1 MQAEPAPDM
10 GPAES
15 LAMNRPPA
23 PQEERSSSVQ
33 DVDEMLNTHE
43 YLLQEMSA
51 GNAILF
57 CGAGVSHGRYP
68 TWNQLVRELAAD
80 AGLPTR
86 NVDHLDLPQ
95 WYVEARGRAALEQH
109 LVRIFDAPAE
119 PTALQRT
126 LVRFP
131 WDVVFTTNYDRLL
144 ERAFYEQGREVDVVV
159 EDTQVGRVT
168 ERSRTTLVKMHGC
181 VSRPHSLVVTREDYD
196 AYDMRH
202 PATITYLQSL
212 LSTRTFLFVGFS
224 LRDPNFRTIYRIVQQ
239 VLGSF
244 RRYAYAILLR
254 HSVNEYVL
262 QYWRRQRLL
271 ILPLSSPRQVERFM
285 HESQETATRRA
296 ARQRD
301 LPTIL
306 AGLGPERADLEER
319 AEALIRAVDEIGER
333 IRLPLL
339 PAIRERG
346 DELTTGRLGALLWSR
361 TSAEERQQ
369 LYSLHNLLQLL
380 EEIGLTIPAQ
390 RWLRLGNTLYELE
403 KWDLALQAYQRVYR
417 RLAQGGWDDP
427 SLYPKEIA
435 GDLARCYLSVAQE
448 RLASFRRI
456 SRDENVVLDLAEYE
470 WAEGHLLRCI
480 LAEGKDLAAEDQ
492 VSAGGQV
499 LDRAWLARRP
509 SDLAEYGYVSN
520 RLAEIEIA
528 RGQWGPARARLRRAA
543 ELQEAGR
550 DLYAPPM
557 GDLARAYALNHL
569 GKSYRLRTEIAVA
582 QGRIDSAARH
592 FADARR
598 TMLAA
603 IAAAPALGYPFG
615 HLFDLLRLV
624 EEKELAEAFDL
635 NVEEQRTALR
645 HRLEA
650 LDNERGREAQEWLRA
665 HYSEVWG

>member
-1 MQAEPAPDM
+1 
-10 GPAES
+10 
-15 LAMNRPPA
+15 
-23 PQEERSSSVQ
+23 VQ
-33 DVDEMLNTHE
+33 DVSEMLHTHE

-51 GNAILF
+51 GNAVLF

-68 TWNQLVRELAAD
+68 TWNQLVRELAAE

-86 NVDHLDLPQ
+86 DLDHLDLPQ

-109 LVRIFDAPAE
+109 LVRVFDAPTE
-119 PTALQRT
+119 PTTLQRT

-144 ERAFYEQGREVDVVV
+144 EQALHEQGREVDVVV

-196 AYDMRH
+196 AYDLRH

-254 HSVNEYVL
+254 RSVNEYVL

-271 ILPLSSPRQVERFM
+271 ILPLASPHQVEQFM
-285 HESQETATRRA
+285 SEAQETAARWA
-296 ARQRD
+296 ARRQH
-301 LPTIL
+301 LPAIL
-306 AGLGPERADLEER
+306 AGLGPERAELKDR
-319 AEALIRAVDEIGER
+319 VEALTQTVDDVCER

-339 PAIRERG
+339 PEIRERG
-346 DELTTGRLGALLWSR
+346 DEMRTGRLGALLWSQ

-380 EEIGLTIPAQ
+380 EEIGVAVPAQ

-403 KWDLALQAYQRVYR
+403 KWDLALEAYQRVYR
-417 RLAQGGWDDP
+417 RLAQGSWDDRGVH
-427 SLYPKEIA
+427 PKEIA
-435 GDLARCYLSVAQE
+435 GDLARCYLSVAQA
-448 RLASFRRI
+448 RLEAFRRI
-456 SRDENVVLDLAEYE
+456 SGDESVVLDLAEYE
-470 WAEGHLLRCI
+470 WAEDHLTRCI
-480 LAEGKDLAAEDQ
+480 LGE
-492 VSAGGQV
+492 AGE
-499 LDRAWLARRP
+499 LDRDWLTHRP

-520 RLAEIEIA
+520 RLAEIEMA
-528 RGQWGPARARLRRAA
+528 RGQLGPARLRLRRAA
-543 ELQEAGR
+543 DYQEAGR
-550 DLYAPPM
+550 DLYTPPM

-592 FADARR
+592 FVDARQ

-603 IAAAPALGYPFG
+603 IDAAPELGYPFG

-624 EEKELAEAFDL
+624 EEKGLEESLDLSVAE
-635 NVEEQRTALR
+635 ERTALR

-650 LDNERGREAQEWLRA
+650 LEDERGCEARRWLA
-665 HYSEVWG
+665 GHYPEVWG

>member
-1 MQAEPAPDM
+1 
-10 GPAES
+10 
-15 LAMNRPPA
+15 
-23 PQEERSSSVQ
+23 VT
-33 DVDEMLNTHE
+33 DVDEILGIHE
-43 YLLQEMSA
+43 YLVQEMSA
-51 GNAILF
+51 CNAVLF
-57 CGAGVSHGRYP
+57 CGAGISHGRYP
-68 TWNQLVRELAAD
+68 TWNQLIRELAVE

-86 NVDHLDLPQ
+86 NLDRLDLPQ
-95 WYVEARGRAALEQH
+95 WYVEARGREALEQH

-119 PTALQRT
+119 PTTLQRT

-131 WDVVFTTNYDRLL
+131 WEVVFTTNYDRLL
-144 ERAFYEQGREVDVVV
+144 ERAFHEQGREVDVVV

-168 ERSRTTLVKMHGC
+168 ERSRTTLIKMHGC

-196 AYDMRH
+196 AYDLRH

-224 LRDPNFRTIYRIVQQ
+224 LRDPNFRSIYRIVQQ

-254 HSVNEYVL
+254 RSVNEYVL
-262 QYWRRQRLL
+262 HYWRRQRLL
-271 ILPLSSPRQVERFM
+271 ILPLSTPHQVEQFM
-285 HESQETATRRA
+285 REAQETATRWA
-296 ARQRD
+296 ARQRE

-306 AGLGPERADLEER
+306 AGLGPERAELEER
-319 AEALIRAVDEIGER
+319 VAALVHAVDDVGER

-346 DELTTGRLGALLWSR
+346 DEVATGRLGALLWSR
-361 TSAEERQQ
+361 TSAEERRQ

-380 EEIGLTIPAQ
+380 EEIGVTVPAR

-427 SLYPKEIA
+427 SVHPKEIA

-448 RLASFRRI
+448 RLVAFRHI
-456 SRDENVVLDLAEYE
+456 SGDESVILDLAEYE
-470 WAEGHLLRCI
+470 WAEGHLSRCI
-480 LAEGKDLAAEDQ
+480 LSTERDASPGTAQ
-492 VSAGGQV
+492 T
-499 LDRAWLARRP
+499 LDRAWLAHRP

-520 RLAEIEIA
+520 RLAEIEMA
-528 RGQWGPARARLRRAA
+528 RGQFGPARLRLRRAVDY
-543 ELQEAGR
+543 QEAGR
-550 DLYAPPM
+550 DLYGPPM

-592 FADARR
+592 FADARH
-598 TMLAA
+598 TMLEA
-603 IAAAPALGYPFG
+603 IDAAPELGYPFG

-624 EEKELAEAFDL
+624 EEKGLAEAFDL
-635 NVEEQRTALR
+635 NVAEERAALR
-645 HRLEA
+645 RRLEA
-650 LDNERGREAQEWLRA
+650 LDDERGREARRWLEG
-665 HYSEVWG
+665 HYAEVWG

>member
-1 MQAEPAPDM
+1 
-10 GPAES
+10 
-15 LAMNRPPA
+15 LT
-23 PQEERSSSVQ
+23 
-33 DVDEMLNTHE
+33 DVDEMLGTHQ

-51 GNAILF
+51 GNAVLF

-68 TWNQLVRELAAD
+68 TWNRLIRDLALE

-86 NVDHLDLPQ
+86 NLDHLDLPQ
-95 WYVEARGRAALEQH
+95 WYVEAQGREALERY

-119 PTALQRT
+119 PTSLQRT
-126 LVRFP
+126 LARFS
-131 WDVVFTTNYDRLL
+131 WDVIFTTNYDQLL

-196 AYDMRH
+196 AYDVRH

-224 LRDPNFRTIYRIVQQ
+224 LRDPNFRNIYHLVQQ

-271 ILPLSSPRQVERFM
+271 ILPLSTADQVEVFM
-285 HESQETATRRA
+285 QEAQETATRWA
-296 ARQRD
+296 ARRQN

-306 AGLGPERADLEER
+306 IGLGPERVELEER
-319 AEALIRAVDEIGER
+319 VEALVRSVDEVGER

-346 DELTTGRLGALLWSR
+346 DEATTGRLGALLWSQ
-361 TSAEERQQ
+361 TSADERQQ

-427 SLYPKEIA
+427 AVQPKEIA

-448 RLASFRRI
+448 RLVSFRHI
-456 SRDENVVLDLAEYE
+456 SGDDSVILDLAEYE
-470 WAEGHLLRCI
+470 WAEGHLSRCI
-480 LAEGKDLAAEDQ
+480 LADEGDRPGSDLR
-492 VSAGGQV
+492 SASGQD
-499 LDRAWLARRP
+499 LDRTWLAHRP

-520 RLAEIEIA
+520 RLAEIEMA
-528 RGQWGPARARLRRAA
+528 RGQLGPARLRLRRAVIY
-543 ELQEAGR
+543 QEAGR
-550 DLYAPPM
+550 DLYGPPM
-557 GDLARAYALNHL
+557 SDLAQAYALNHL

-592 FADARR
+592 FAAARR
-598 TMLAA
+598 VLLQA
-603 IAAAPALGYPFG
+603 IDGAPGLGYPFG

-624 EEKELAEAFDL
+624 EEKGLEEAFDL
-635 NVEEQRTALR
+635 SVAEERAALR
-645 HRLEA
+645 KRLEA
-650 LDNERGREAQEWLRA
+650 LERDRGREARRWLEG
-665 HYSEVWG
+665 HYPEVWG